1 MSKELDVPVSQI
13 LMANME
19 KTKLAKIVQ
28 EANEEAR
35 EIEVSDLKTIRW
47 IGEKTLQILIDNW
60 INSVAKLKSM
70 EKEEIERLIQSPITR
85 NQIFSHI
92 KQAG

>member
-35 EIEVSDLKTIRW
+35 EIEVSDLKTIR
-47 IGEKTLQILIDNW
+47 
-60 INSVAKLKSM
+60 
-70 EKEEIERLIQSPITR
+70 
-85 NQIFSHI
+85 
-92 KQAG
+92 